1 MSDILRQLT
10 ANLIPTVSGGAY
22 QDAREVSIVWN
33 TRRKHRFLPKF
44 RCRMHQTRPST
55 LFSPVFSLAREK
67 IGPPEARQKRPRRN
81 EPPQATSLILCAR
94 FFLSKPQTEF
104 AARGACAFPMPSP
117 MRGRWHGEAETDE
130 VEAPRFATLATS
142 SVCSASLRSQLPL
155 IGGAFVRCGGVQS
168 LSRLR
173 RQLPLHKGALGCA
186 RKKPS
191 LRRKAQKR
199 PRRKALLSGPVT
211 ENSEHHTPRA
221 AARRTARPA
230 PGQSRRCGRP

>member
-104 AARGACAFPMPSP
+104 AVWVFSCKSA
-117 MRGRWHGEAETDE
+117 
-130 VEAPRFATLATS
+130 ATS
-142 SVCSASLRSQLPL
+142 Q
-155 IGGAFVRCGGVQS
+155 
-168 LSRLR
+168 SRLR
-173 RQLPLHKGALGCA
+173 RASSPGRGAFSAAAGD
-186 RKKPS
+186 RS
-191 LRRKAQKR
+191 LR
-199 PRRKALLSGPVT
+199 PFGPAPFT
-211 ENSEHHTPRA
+211 QGSFFFIGN
-221 AARRTARPA
+221 ARR
-230 PGQSRRCGRP
+230 RCPSGRGGGRGCV

>member
-22 QDAREVSIVWN
+22 QDARAVSIVWN

-55 LFSPVFSLAREK
+55 LFSPVFSLARER

-104 AARGACAFPMPSP
+104 AVWVSWQISNNLSVSAAPSQHPYPFCPFGTFPPDRGNRPLGGEPFRSGCG
-117 MRGRWHGEAETDE
+117 RGTGDFFRSAG
-130 VEAPRFATLATS
+130 S
-142 SVCSASLRSQLPL
+142 SR
-155 IGGAFVRCGGVQS
+155 
-168 LSRLR
+168 
-173 RQLPLHKGALGCA
+173 
-186 RKKPS
+186 
-191 LRRKAQKR
+191 
-199 PRRKALLSGPVT
+199 
-211 ENSEHHTPRA
+211 
-221 AARRTARPA
+221 
-230 PGQSRRCGRP
+230 RRCGRGACRRRGSARARGTPARTRPQSRP

>member
-33 TRRKHRFLPKF
+33 TRRKHRFLPEF

-55 LFSPVFSLAREK
+55 LFSPIFSLAREK
-67 IGPPEARQKRPRRN
+67 MGPPEARQKRPRRN
-81 EPPQATSLILCAR
+81 KPPQATSLILCAR

-104 AARGACAFPMPSP
+104 AVWVLSQIC
-117 MRGRWHGEAETDE
+117 DN
-130 VEAPRFATLATS
+130 L
-142 SVCSASLRSQLPL
+142 SVSLRLTAPLKGEPGVRAHSQCLPL
-155 IGGAFVRCGGVQS
+155 IGGAFVRCGGESIPQS
-168 LSRLR
+168 PSAPAPFTQGSL
-173 RQLPLHKGALGCA
+173 LGCA

-199 PRRKALLSGPVT
+199 SRRNALLSGPVT
-211 ENSEHHTPRA
+211 ENSEHRTPRA
-221 AARRTARPA
+221 AARQTARPA
-230 PGQSRRCGRP
+230 PGRSRRCGRP